1 MKINAELITRLR
13 NEKSWSQEELAIGA
27 GLNLRTIQR
36 IEKEA
41 SASLRS
47 KKALASAL
55 EINIQ
60 DLNYEETQMKPCPEC
75 KSGNIYQYED
85 YMEFGGF
92 GGELLPKLS
101 SGMLSL
107 AKFRPVIC
115 FDCGHIRFFA
125 SQEARNK
132 LENSKSWKRVKV

>member
-1 MKINAELITRLR
+1 MKINAERIARLR
-13 NEKSWSQEELAIGA
+13 KEKSWSQEELAIGA

-47 KKALASAL
+47 KRALATAL
-55 EINIQ
+55 EIDIH
-60 DLNYEETQMKPCPEC
+60 DLDYEEMQMQPCPEC
-75 KSGNIYQYED
+75 NSNNIYEYKD
-85 YMEFGGF
+85 DIEFGGF

-101 SGMLSL
+101 TGMFSL

-115 FDCGHIRFFA
+115 SDCGNIRFFI
-125 SQEARNK
+125 SNEAK
-132 LENSKSWKRVKV
+132 SMLVKSKSWKRVKV

>member
-1 MKINAELITRLR
+1 MKINAELIKRLR
-13 NEKSWSQEELAIGA
+13 KEKSWSQEELAIGA

-55 EINIQ
+55 EIDIQ
-60 DLNYEETQMKPCPEC
+60 DLDYEEMQMKPCPEC
-75 KSGNIYQYED
+75 KSGNIYQYKD
-85 YMEFGGF
+85 YVEFGGF
-92 GGELLPKLS
+92 GGELLPKLAT
-101 SGMLSL
+101 GMFSL
-107 AKFRPVIC
+107 AKYRPVIC

-125 SQEARNK
+125 SKEARNK
-132 LENSKSWKRVKV
+132 LENSKSWMRVKV